1 MSKQEIRIVTKI
13 IRELSLFLMIHG
25 HHTFQLDT
33 TLEGK
38 TRVFHIVV
46 ADLPTETLDK
56 IREKIGRERE
66 IEVETYGWELLGDID
81 AKTELE
87 IVGLLID
94 SIDVVTEGKQ
104 TRITLKRESKYLEK

>member
-38 TRVFHIVV
+38 TRVIRLVV
-46 ADLPTETLDK
+46 EDMLADTLDK
-56 IREKIGRERE
+56 MQDKLGRERE
-66 IEVETYGWELLGDID
+66 LEVETYGWELLGDID

-94 SIDVVTEGKQ
+94 NIDVVTEGKQ
-104 TRITLKRESKYLEK
+104 TQITLKRESKYLEK